1 MQFSNLLISTKKSLT
16 IIDDPQAP
24 LPLNQSLVPL
34 FDKLRQM
41 PATLGRL
48 AGDEMTACT
57 VPGCTKSFKAKSINR
72 HYVACLR
79 LATERAIAFNN
90 D

>member
-1 MQFSNLLISTKKSLT
+1 MANAVNPPILRAYFSK
-16 IIDDPQAP
+16 
-24 LPLNQSLVPL
+24 SLVPL
-34 FDKLRQM
+34 LDTLRQM

-72 HYVACLR
+72 HYVASLR
-79 LATERAIAFNN
+79 
-90 D
+90 